1 MKLIMEEAGQA
12 FIAIVVGLM
21 MLLVIFGLKDGENS
35 LLGAI
40 SLSAQVQAQNYGSY
54 ADSDAA
60 QAQGKIPESGI
71 SYDSTKPAIYSN
83 REVNLLEYL
92 LVEKS
97 SGSVQASNLGQG
109 EAMYILAV
117 QNKTG
122 TAGEESVSCM
132 ENSTYSFSQAGIYNM
147 QVKLVD
153 GNSRVVYKTIDFTV
167 L

>member
-1 MKLIMEEAGQA
+1 MEEAGQA

-21 MLLVIFGLKDGENS
+21 MLLVIFGLKDVENS

-60 QAQGKIPESGI
+60 QAQGKISESGI
-71 SYDSTKPAIYSN
+71 SYDSTKPVIYSN

-97 SGSVQASNLGQG
+97 SGNVQASNLGQG

-117 QNKTG
+117 RNKTG
-122 TAGEESVSCM
+122 TAGKESVSCM
-132 ENSTYSFSQAGIYNM
+132 GNSTYSFSQAGIYNM

-153 GNSRVVYKTIDFTV
+153 CNSRVVYKTIDFTV